1 MVNVIVE
8 HEWEDSKKDEAFKV
22 VGNIVNMQKEN
33 KLPEGFKLLS
43 VQVIASKNKAICS
56 WEAPGADSL
65 LSLVK
70 QVNPPTRYEVNEAQ
84 KIF

>member
-8 HEWEDSKKDEAFKV
+8 HEWEDSNKEEAFKV
-22 VGNIVNMQKEN
+22 VGNIVNMQKES

-43 VQVIASKNKAICS
+43 VQVISSKNRAICS
-56 WEAPGADSL
+56 WEAPNTDSL

-70 QVNPPTRYEVNEAQ
+70 QVNPPTKYDVMEAQ